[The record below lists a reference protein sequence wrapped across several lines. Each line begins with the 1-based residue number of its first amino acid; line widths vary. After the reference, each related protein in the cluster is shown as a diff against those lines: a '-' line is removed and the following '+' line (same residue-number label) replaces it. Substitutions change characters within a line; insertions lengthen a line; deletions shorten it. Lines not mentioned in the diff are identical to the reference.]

1 MARLPRLNMPGVP
14 QHVIQKG
21 NNRKACFFDEQ
32 DYKVYLLKLKEY
44 SQKLEVS
51 VHSFVL
57 MTNHVHLL
65 MTPTEGNGVS
75 RLMQSLGRYYVRY
88 INKKYERTG
97 TLWEGRYKSTLIDT
111 EKYLL
116 FVSQYIELNPVRANM
131 VKQPAE
137 YPWSSF
143 RRNALGI
150 PIELVTY
157 VDSPL
162 STIKLH

>member
-14 QHVIQKG
+14 QHVIQRG

-32 DYKVYLLKLKEY
+32 DYKVYLAKLKEY

-65 MTPTEGNGVS
+65 LTPTEGEGVS

-88 INKKYERTG
+88 INKKYDR
-97 TLWEGRYKSTLIDT
+97 S
-111 EKYLL
+111 
-116 FVSQYIELNPVRANM
+116 
-131 VKQPAE
+131 
-137 YPWSSF
+137 
-143 RRNALGI
+143 
-150 PIELVTY
+150 
-157 VDSPL
+157 
-162 STIKLH
+162 